1 MIFRELTF
9 AEIMRRHDF
18 RIAWIDL
25 TALDM
30 RCFRL
35 ESRLRHLEIDWPGS
49 TPEKQRRLRMERMR
63 LRYELELLKIDL
75 RQLERRGRFQN
86 PSTRTV
92 AAVIDRRVRPSLVC
106 YNQKLSMAFWNK
118 EEKDGG
124 VTPEQVLGV
133 LKRVQDPDLHKDIV
147 SLGFIRNL
155 KVESGNVAFDL
166 NLTTPACPVRD
177 QMRDEAIAL
186 IKALPG
192 VQDVEVKM
200 TAEVRQAPQMD
211 KTALSGVRNIV
222 AVGSGKGGVGKSTI
236 AVNVAA
242 SLAAAGARVGL
253 LDGDIYG
260 PTTPIMLG
268 IDTPPQSVGNR
279 MIPKEAAGLKF
290 MSMGLLVKSEQ
301 PLIWRGP
308 MAHKA
313 LQQCLFDVDWGEL
326 DYLIVDLPPGTGDVH
341 LTLAQAVPLTGAVIV
356 STPQDVGLR
365 ISMKTLRM
373 FQQTRVPILGIV
385 ENMSYYICPHC
396 NHQDQIF
403 GQGGGKRAAEQL
415 GIPFLGEV
423 PLDIAIRT
431 QSDMGAPIVLAMPEA
446 PSSQVLRHIAERV
459 AAQVSIRSYEAPVL
473 EVE

>member
-1 MIFRELTF
+1 
-9 AEIMRRHDF
+9 
-18 RIAWIDL
+18 
-25 TALDM
+25 
-30 RCFRL
+30 
-35 ESRLRHLEIDWPGS
+35 
-49 TPEKQRRLRMERMR
+49 
-63 LRYELELLKIDL
+63 
-75 RQLERRGRFQN
+75 
-86 PSTRTV
+86 
-92 AAVIDRRVRPSLVC
+92 
-106 YNQKLSMAFWNK
+106 MAFWNK
-118 EEKDGG
+118 EGNDGE
-124 VTPEQVLGV
+124 VSQEQVLGA
-133 LKRVQDPDLHKDIV
+133 LKKVQDPDLRKDIV

-155 KVESGNVAFDL
+155 KIEKGNVAFDM
-166 NLTTPACPVRD
+166 NLTTPACPVKD
-177 QMRDEAIAL
+177 QMRDEAVGL
-186 IKALPG
+186 VKGLPG
-192 VQDVEVKM
+192 VQNVEVKM
-200 TAEVRQAPQMD
+200 TAEVRQAPQLD

-236 AVNVAA
+236 AVNIAA

-268 IDTPPQSVGNR
+268 LDTAPKSVGNR
-279 MIPKEAAGLKF
+279 MIPQEAAGLKF

-326 DYLIVDLPPGTGDVH
+326 DYLMIDLPPGTGDVH
-341 LTLAQAVPLTGAVIV
+341 LTLAQAVPLTGCVIV

-396 NHQDQIF
+396 NSQDQIF
-403 GQGGGKRAAEQL
+403 GQGGGRRAAEQL

-423 PLDIAIRT
+423 PLDIAIRM
-431 QSDMGAPIVLAMPEA
+431 QSDMGAPIVIAHPDA
-446 PSSQVLRHIAERV
+446 PSSVVLRHIAEKV